1 MSMASVTVR
10 AASEEEFAT
19 AVEWAAAEGWNPGL
33 DDLAAFHAVDPA
45 GFLMGFA
52 GDEPV
57 SSISVVRYG
66 GGFGFLGFYIVH
78 PNHRGTGLG
87 IATWRAGMAH
97 LGERTVGLDG
107 VVAQQ
112 HNYRKSGF
120 VLAGNNLR
128 HTGSVALDKAP
139 AGVRRVAAKDVA
151 ALAAY
156 DRRHFPAPRDGFV
169 RDWVAAPRT
178 AMVAVHDDAVAGY
191 GVIRACRT
199 GFKIGPLFAD
209 GEAVAHDLF
218 VALCASLGG
227 PAEVSLDTPDANP
240 AAIHLAES
248 FSLTPVFE
256 TARMYRGPA
265 PALAHGSVF
274 GVTTFELG

>member
-1 MSMASVTVR
+1 MATLTIR

-19 AVEWAAAEGWNPGL
+19 AVDWAAAEGWNPGL
-33 DDLAAFHAVDPA
+33 DDLAAFHGVDPA

-52 GDEPV
+52 GDKPV

-66 GGFGFLGFYIVH
+66 RGFGFLGFYIVH
-78 PNHRGTGLG
+78 PDHRGTGLG
-87 IATWRAGMAH
+87 IATWRAGMEH

-128 HTGSVALDKAP
+128 HTGTVAIDKAP
-139 AGVRRVAAKDVA
+139 AGVRRATATDVT

-169 RDWVAAPRT
+169 RDWVTGPRT
-178 AMVAVHDDAVAGY
+178 ALIADRDGYIAGY

-209 GEAVAHDLF
+209 DETVAYDLF
-218 VALCASLGG
+218 VALCASLDG
-227 PAEVSLDTPDANP
+227 PAEVSLDTPDGNQSAVR
-240 AAIHLAES
+240 LAER
-248 FSLTPVFE
+248 FGLAPVFE

-265 PALAHGSVF
+265 PASPTSSVF

>member
-1 MSMASVTVR
+1 MTSLTIR

-19 AVEWAAAEGWNPGL
+19 AVDWAAAEGWNPGL
-33 DDLAAFHAVDPA
+33 DDLAAFHGVDPA

-78 PNHRGTGLG
+78 PDHRGTGLG
-87 IATWRAGMAH
+87 IATWRVGMAH

-112 HNYRKSGF
+112 HNYRESGF

-128 HTGSVALDKAP
+128 HTGTVAIDKAP
-139 AGVRRVAAKDVA
+139 AGVRRAKAADLP

-169 RDWVAAPRT
+169 RDWIASPRT
-178 AMVAVHDDAVAGY
+178 ALIAGRDGEIAGY

-209 GEAVAHDLF
+209 DEAVAHDLF
-218 VALCASLGG
+218 VALCASLDG
-227 PAEVSLDTPDANP
+227 PAEVSLDMPDANRD
-240 AAIHLAES
+240 AVRLAES
-248 FSLTPVFE
+248 FGLAPVFE

-265 PALAHGSVF
+265 PALALASVF